1 MAQMAHQKR
10 TVAPCVASCVDDE
23 HTRIFLEVE
32 IPGVNKEDI
41 RLTMH
46 EDSFY
51 LTAHREDG
59 YLDYATSYALC
70 CPVKAEQAEAKY
82 ENGLLKIVVPF
93 RDAMEN
99 AININVA

>member
-1 MAQMAHQKR
+1 MAHERR
-10 TVAPCVASCVDDE
+10 TVAPCVASCVDE
-23 HTRIFLEVE
+23 QHTKIFLEVE
-32 IPGVNKEDI
+32 IPGVKREDI

-51 LTAHREDG
+51 LTAKREDG

-93 RDAMEN
+93 RDELEDAV
-99 AININVA
+99 NIRVT